1 MLEVGVCKF
10 EIDYSYKH
18 LLRLGVGC
26 TTHTLIAMYT
36 KLGRE
41 GVCVCV
47 SDWQHNN
54 NVMLLAERWTMFW
67 SMWGDAVSMY
77 Y

>member
-47 SDWQHNN
+47 C
-54 NVMLLAERWTMFW
+54 E
-67 SMWGDAVSMY
+67 
-77 Y
+77 